1 MNTIE
6 QAVTLKDV
14 VPRLVRD
21 VADLQLRVE
30 KLEKAHARVGKVV
43 ERPPFELPSEYYE
56 SDERTGSIDGL
67 DDVALRV
74 YVPAG
79 WWAE

>member
-1 MNTIE
+1 MSTDE

-30 KLEKAHARVGKVV
+30 KLER
-43 ERPPFELPSEYYE
+43 ERANTL
-56 SDERTGSIDGL
+56 TGSIDGL
-67 DDVALRV
+67 DDVAFRV
-74 YVPAG
+74 QVPAG